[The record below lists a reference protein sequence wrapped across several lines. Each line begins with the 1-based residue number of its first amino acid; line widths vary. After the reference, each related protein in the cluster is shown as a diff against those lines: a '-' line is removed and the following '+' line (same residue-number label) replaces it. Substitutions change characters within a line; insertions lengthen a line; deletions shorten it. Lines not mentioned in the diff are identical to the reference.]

1 MQVDEF
7 AIGFGPKI
15 YSIQYGSTLYS
26 LRAIPLGGFN
36 RIQGMSEQEEMNERS
51 FLKKKVRYRLIV
63 IAAGAAMNFILAIVL
78 IWGVMFT
85 VGSTTVSTEPVVG
98 SIVDNSAA
106 ANSGMKD
113 GDRILAVHR
122 FMNGPIFLRL

>member
-1 MQVDEF
+1 MGITIAATIFVFSLIVFVHEFGHFFTAKLSGMQVDEF

-85 VGSTTVSTEPVVG
+85 VGSTTVSTEPVL
-98 SIVDNSAA
+98 S
-106 ANSGMKD
+106 
-113 GDRILAVHR
+113 
-122 FMNGPIFLRL
+122 